1 VHLSR
6 SDCNCGSCSCSMLP
20 GEEKIVVISGL
31 KDLLYYCNRLEIPD
45 VIKKPKLVEKRI
57 KIGNFFSLHP

>member
-1 VHLSR
+1 MSTVVHLSR

-45 VIKKPKLVEKRI
+45 EMDRS
-57 KIGNFFSLHP
+57 KISLHSSTLWM